1 MPERIHIKNL
11 PRHLKETQTPDSL
24 DSLSDRARRVTDAY
38 STGIE
43 ISAQLRAGSLLASSI
58 EESTVRIE
66 LLDDAYPK
74 WHPAPHSFLG
84 MMRLLIYR
92 EITGDSYRQLARYQE
107 LAEPL
112 GLDHAPEES
121 VLSRTWHKRFDDDVR
136 EFVQIAAHF
145 VVKEAHDR
153 DFSAP
158 GVRPK
163 SEVVD
168 EKSRSTDHDETD
180 NREFTNEQIY
190 QTTRLARDHGF
201 DGFDSGR
208 AANATYEDTQ
218 FFELQ
223 TFMGM
228 VGCGTP
234 QGATRFQYR
243 HGEESA
249 PHGDTH
255 LRAVKQFEPAELID
269 GFDQATNRL
278 LSVIAS
284 EASYRRPVTA
294 ALDITTVPYYGDV
307 DGMEMVSG
315 LNQEDRVFKFAT
327 LSIVGLN
334 IPLVLAVEPVRESSA
349 WDENPPNQIHRVVRR
364 LIRRAK
370 QHVPIETVLCDREF
384 DSKRVFQTLSNL
396 GVNYLIPKRINS
408 TEQDIIEMMEAD
420 EQDVAVESASV
431 HVETGSHSMQFLYVP
446 STKGK
451 GTTVFATNLRVGADE
466 AKTFCRRYSRRWQI
480 ENEYKSI
487 KSDFLAKTSSKD
499 YRVRLFYF
507 VFAVLL
513 YNIWR
518 LTDFLLKAG
527 VDGEMDYAPVLTAGE
542 CVELV
547 CSALIPAD

>member
-1 MPERIHIKNL
+1 MPDL
-11 PRHLKETQTPDSL
+11 L
-24 DSLSDRARRVTDAY
+24 DPLSDRARRMTDAY

-43 ISAQLRAGSLLASSI
+43 ITERLRRGNSLLSSI
-58 EESTVRIE
+58 VDTMVRTE
-66 LLDDAYPK
+66 HLNDEYPA

-84 MMRLLIYR
+84 MVRLLIYR
-92 EITGDSYRQLARYQE
+92 EITDDSYRELARYQE

-112 GLDHAPEES
+112 DLEHVPDES
-121 VLSRTWHKRFDDDVR
+121 VLSRTWRKRFDDGVR

-145 VVKEAHDR
+145 VVKEVHDR

-158 GVRPK
+158 VVRPK

-168 EKSRSTDHDETD
+168 EKSRSTEDGEAAG
-180 NREFTNEQIY
+180 REFTDKQIY
-190 QTTRLARDHGF
+190 RTTRLARDHGF

-208 AANATYEDTQ
+208 AANATYDDTE

-243 HGEESA
+243 RGPDSG

-255 LRAVKQFEPAELID
+255 LRTVKQFEPEALVE

-278 LSVIAS
+278 LSVIES
-284 EASYRRPVTA
+284 EASFRRPVTVA
-294 ALDITTVPYYGDV
+294 IDITTVPYYGDV
-307 DGMEMVSG
+307 DEMPMVSG
-315 LNQEDRVFKFAT
+315 LDQKNRAFKFAT

-334 IPLVLAVEPVRESSA
+334 IPLVLAVEPIRESSA
-349 WDENPPNQIHRVVRR
+349 WDENPSNQVHRVVRR

-408 TEQDIIEMMEAD
+408 TEQEVIETMEAD
-420 EQDVAVESASV
+420 GQAVAVESASV
-431 HVETGSHSMQFLYVP
+431 HVETGNHSMQFLYVP
-446 STKGK
+446 STKGD
-451 GTTVFATNLRVGADE
+451 GTTVFATNLRVGPDE
-466 AKTFCRRYSRRWQI
+466 AETFCRRYSRRWQI

-487 KSDFLAKTSSKD
+487 KNDFLAKTSSKD

-507 VFAVLL
+507 VFALLL

-547 CSALIPAD
+547 CGELIPPD

>member
-1 MPERIHIKNL
+1 MN
-11 PRHLKETQTPDSL
+11 PRKEDLGYYKPMTNRSRFL
-24 DSLSDRARRVTDAY
+24 TDAY
-38 STGIE
+38 CVGINLREKLRDGST
-43 ISAQLRAGSLLASSI
+43 LNRALATLEGSFDTL
-58 EESTVRIE
+58 E
-66 LLDDAYPK
+66 DGYPD
-74 WHPAPHSFLG
+74 WHPAPYSFSGVL
-84 MMRLLIYR
+84 RLFLYR
-92 EITGDSYRQLARYQE
+92 EITGQSYRTLTQYPE
-107 LAEPL
+107 LAEAF
-112 GLDHAPEES
+112 GLDTIPDES
-121 VLSRTWHKRFDDDVR
+121 VLSRTWRKRFDDRVR

-145 VVKEAHDR
+145 VVKEVHDHN
-153 DFSAP
+153 FLAP
-158 GVRPK
+158 NVRPK

-168 EKSRSTDHDETD
+168 EENCATEDDEAVGQ
-180 NREFTNEQIY
+180 EFTDEQIY
-190 QTTRLARDHGF
+190 RTTRLARDHGF

-208 AANATYEDTQ
+208 AENATYEDTQ

-243 HGEESA
+243 HGADSG

-255 LRAVKQFEPAELID
+255 LRAVKQFDPDSLID
-269 GFDQATNRL
+269 GFEVATDRL
-278 LSVIAS
+278 LSLIES
-284 EASYRRPVTA
+284 EVSFRRPVTVA
-294 ALDITTVPYYGDV
+294 IDITTIPYYGDV
-307 DGMEMVSG
+307 EGMEMVSG
-315 LNQEDRVFKFAT
+315 LNQEDRAFKFAT

-334 IPLVLAVEPVRESSA
+334 IPLVLAIEPVRESSA

-408 TEQDIIEMMEAD
+408 TEQEVIETMEAD
-420 EQDVAVESASV
+420 GQAVAVESASV
-431 HVETGSHSMQFLYVP
+431 HVEAGNHSMQFLYVP
-446 STKGK
+446 STKGD
-451 GTTVFATNLRVGADE
+451 GTTVFATNLRVGPDE
-466 AKTFCRRYSRRWQI
+466 AETFCRRYSRRWQI

-487 KSDFLAKTSSKD
+487 KGDFLAKTSSKD